1 MFSALQ
7 LYLAFKQSTLQQAT
21 PIRNIIFDFGGV
33 IIDLDMQRT
42 EDAFIKLGVQN
53 FNDHFNQLKQS
64 ALFDN
69 LDKGRIT
76 EHEFREK
83 LNHELGTQFSDRQ
96 IDDAWNAMLG
106 EIPVAKLKLLQEVH
120 HSFQTFLLSN
130 TNIIHIKQITKYLAV
145 TYGRPNLDD
154 LFDNVYYSF
163 VVDARKPD
171 PAIFLKVINDND
183 LKPAETLFIDDS
195 PQHIEGAKL
204 VGLNA
209 ALYSPKEDLRSFLEN
224 YLGTIGAQADS

>member
-1 MFSALQ
+1 M
-7 LYLAFKQSTLQQAT
+7 QQAT

-33 IIDLDMQRT
+33 IIDLDMQKT
-42 EDAFIKLGVQN
+42 EDAFKNLGIQD

-83 LNHELGTQFSDRQ
+83 LNHEWGTQFSDRQ

-106 EIPVAKLKLLQEVH
+106 EIPAAKLKLLQEIH
-120 HSFQTFLLSN
+120 HSFRTFLLSN

-154 LFDNVYYSF
+154 LFDKVYYSF

-195 PQHIEGAKL
+195 PQHIEAARSL
-204 VGLNA
+204 GLRT
-209 ALYSPKEDLRSFLEN
+209 ALYSPKEDLRIFLEN
-224 YLGTIGAQADS
+224 CLDSSIGAQADS